1 MSTTQQ
7 RHRRRQRHRLRGAL
21 QQLIRQRQRHR
32 HRRHHHH
39 QHDHDHQCQV
49 KANACGTEEI
59 PMMSSLIP
67 ASVPECLSEFQPTY
81 GEIKAMSKQNIIIF
95 NTISL
100 NEKCLLLRTKQSPS
114 PAYPVASRRVV
125 PCCCRRKKKCVGG
138 GGFPQFLLSCNL
150 FDSYNDS
157 TLHI

>member
-7 RHRRRQRHRLRGAL
+7 RHRRRQRQRHRLRGAL

-32 HRRHHHH
+32 HRRHHH
-39 QHDHDHQCQV
+39 HDHDHQCQV

-125 PCCCRRKKKCVGG
+125 PCCCRRKKSALVAVVSPN
-138 GGFPQFLLSCNL
+138 FF
-150 FDSYNDS
+150 
-157 TLHI
+157 

>member
-7 RHRRRQRHRLRGAL
+7 RHRRRQRYRLRGAL

-32 HRRHHHH
+32 HRHHH

-59 PMMSSLIP
+59 PMSSLIP

-125 PCCCRRKKKCVGG
+125 PCCCCRKKSALVAVVSPN
-138 GGFPQFLLSCNL
+138 FF
-150 FDSYNDS
+150 
-157 TLHI
+157 

>member
-39 QHDHDHQCQV
+39 HHDHDHQCQV

-100 NEKCLLLRTKQSPS
+100 NEKCLLLRSKQSPS

-125 PCCCRRKKKCVGG
+125 PCCCRRKKSALVAVVSPN
-138 GGFPQFLLSCNL
+138 FF
-150 FDSYNDS
+150 
-157 TLHI
+157 

>member
-32 HRRHHHH
+32 HRRHHH
-39 QHDHDHQCQV
+39 HDHDHQCQV

-114 PAYPVASRRVV
+114 PAYPVASRRDV
-125 PCCCRRKKKCVGG
+125 PCCCHRKKSALVAVVSPN
-138 GGFPQFLLSCNL
+138 FF
-150 FDSYNDS
+150 
-157 TLHI
+157 